1 MVFLVVQWEGE
12 NSVSVVSETKLVQ
25 KNDVDM
31 ELTEGMNVE
40 VLAGKNAKGRSAIYQ
55 ATVLKVFGEYV
66 WRINSFR
73 VSRCSN
79 ALLNFLIKATV
90 GDYKKWRYYTQSL

>member
-40 VLAGKNAKGRSAIYQ
+40 VLAGKMPREDLPF
-55 ATVLKVFGEYV
+55 TRRLF
-66 WRINSFR
+66 
-73 VSRCSN
+73 
-79 ALLNFLIKATV
+79 
-90 GDYKKWRYYTQSL
+90 